1 MSKTIEKH
9 KKECSS
15 KPQSY
20 NLAVVYL
27 QLLLCVRNL
36 YEGFPGGSDGKESAC
51 NAGDLGSVPGSG
63 RSPED
68 ENGNPLQY
76 ACLENS
82 MGRGAWWAA
91 VRGVTKSWTGL
102 KQCSTHACR
111 QDLPGGSVTGSP
123 PANAGHTR
131 VTPGLER
138 SHMPRGNWAPCVTT
152 TSLLA

>member
-51 NAGDLGSVPGSG
+51 NAGDLDSIPGSG
-63 RSPED
+63 RSSGEG
-68 ENGNPLQY
+68 NGNPLQY
-76 ACLENS
+76 SCLENP
-82 MGRGAWWAA
+82 MEGGAW
-91 VRGVTKSWTGL
+91 
-102 KQCSTHACR
+102 
-111 QDLPGGSVTGSP
+111 
-123 PANAGHTR
+123 
-131 VTPGLER
+131 
-138 SHMPRGNWAPCVTT
+138 
-152 TSLLA
+152 